1 MRNSSFLFPGW
12 PYEIEGIQRSSFGRR
27 NYDPEGIPYIYAD
40 LRRKIWMDQPVAR
53 VKYDFDIDLDS
64 IIEGFLRGKINLKNK
79 PQS

>member
-1 MRNSSFLFPGW
+1 
-12 PYEIEGIQRSSFGRR
+12 
-27 NYDPEGIPYIYAD
+27 
-40 LRRKIWMDQPVAR
+40 MDQPVAR